1 MITIRLKDGKEKQF
15 ESAVSLADA
24 AKAISN
30 SLGKNALVAK
40 VKRRADGSARSDRGW
55 CGSGILHEGGSGRA
69 FHAASHRVPCDGAG
83 DPAPVPWREVCYRT
97 GDR

>member
-1 MITIRLKDGKEKQF
+1 MITIRLKDGKEKEF

-40 VKRRADGSARSDRGW
+40 VNGELTDLRDPIVDGAEG
-55 CGSGILHEGGSGRA
+55 GILHEGGFGRS
-69 FHAASHRVPCDGAG
+69 FHAASYGVPCDGTG
-83 DPAPVPWREVCYRT
+83 DPAPVSWREVCYRT